1 MYKKIEI
8 EFKLIDEAK
17 NILTIKEIEVLT
29 YILQVLSVSEISKL
43 RWRSI
48 KTILAQKRSAYEK
61 LDIKADAL
69 LTKKLFERNLVKIYK
84 KHN

>member
-1 MYKKIEI
+1 MHKKIEI

-17 NILTIKEIEVLT
+17 SILTIKEIEVLT
-29 YILQVLSVSEISKL
+29 YILQGLSVSEISKL

-48 KTILAQKRSAYEK
+48 KTISTQKRSAYEK

-69 LTKKLFERNLVKIYK
+69 LIKELLERNLVKIHK
-84 KHN
+84 KQN